1 MCANQFFA
9 SKIEIEHATLIEM
22 KKVIKSKS
30 HQQTSDIIILKK
42 FLRLTRDQQNERII
56 NQTPKSLNR
65 SKTVSLSSADF
76 SNSKLVLECK
86 TEPNGL

>member
-9 SKIEIEHATLIEM
+9 AKIEIEHATLIEM

-30 HQQTSDIIILKK
+30 HQQTSDIIISKN

-56 NQTPKSLNR
+56 NRTPESLNR

-76 SNSKLVLECK
+76 S
-86 TEPNGL
+86 